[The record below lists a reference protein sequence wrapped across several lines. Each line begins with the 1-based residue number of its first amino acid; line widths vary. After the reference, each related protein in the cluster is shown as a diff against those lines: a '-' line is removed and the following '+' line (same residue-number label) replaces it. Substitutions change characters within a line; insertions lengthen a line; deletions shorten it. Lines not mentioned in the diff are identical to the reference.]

1 MFVFWVTN
9 KTEVI
14 VHGACESSLGRAGSS
29 YIPTVQ
35 AALPRLL
42 GAAAPPGTGARE
54 NRHQCRK
61 VPFTFCS
68 FRGQSHVFVVQSQ

>member
-1 MFVFWVTN
+1 MY
-9 KTEVI
+9 KIKVI
-14 VHGACESSLGRAGSS
+14 ASDACESSLGIAGTL
-29 YIPTVQ
+29 YIPIVQ

-61 VPFTFCS
+61 VFYFLFVLRTLMFCCS
-68 FRGQSHVFVVQSQ
+68 E

>member
-1 MFVFWVTN
+1 MMHV
-9 KTEVI
+9 K
-14 VHGACESSLGRAGSS
+14 SSLGIAGAL

-42 GAAAPPGTGARE
+42 GAAAPSGTGARE

-61 VPFTFCS
+61 VFCS
-68 FRGQSHVFVVQSQ
+68 LFDRGHSHVFVVQSQ